1 MDKVELKVRSIIFN
15 QNQSNSFSLTLEELS
30 GKRRLPIVI
39 GYYEAQAIALEIEKM
54 KASRP
59 LTHDLFNEFASNF
72 NFTVNEVLI
81 YKFKEG
87 LFYSMLICSDGTKT
101 VEIDSRTSDAV
112 AIALRFK
119 SPIYTYEQ
127 IMNEAAYLH
136 QSDDDDDPV
145 EKLVSEEDELYT
157 YTLVELED
165 LLDKAIIDED
175 YEKASQ
181 IRDEMNKRLNK

>member
-1 MDKVELKVRSIIFN
+1 MDKVELRVRSIIFN

-30 GKRRLPIVI
+30 GRRRLPIVI

-59 LTHDLFNEFASNF
+59 LTHDLFNELAVNF
-72 NFTVNEVLI
+72 NFTVNEVII

-119 SPIYTYEQ
+119 CPVYTYEQ

-136 QSDDDDDPV
+136 QDDETDPV
-145 EKLVSEEDELYT
+145 EKMVSEDDDLYT
-157 YTLVELED
+157 YTLTELED
-165 LLDKAIIDED
+165 LLEKAIIDED
-175 YEKASQ
+175 YERASQ
-181 IRDEMNKRLNK
+181 IRDEMNKRINK

>member
-1 MDKVELKVRSIIFN
+1 VDKVELKVRSIIFN

-30 GKRRLPIVI
+30 GRRRLPIVI

-157 YTLVELED
+157 YTLAELED

-181 IRDEMNKRLNK
+181 IRDEMNTRLNK

>member
-59 LTHDLFNEFASNF
+59 LTHDLFNEFASHFNF
-72 NFTVNEVLI
+72 NINEVII

-87 LFYSMLICSDGTKT
+87 LFYSMLLCSDGSKT

-119 SPIYTYEQ
+119 CPIYTYEQ

-136 QSDDDDDPV
+136 QSDEDDPI
-145 EKLVSEEDELYT
+145 EKLVNEEDDLYT
-157 YTLVELED
+157 YTLTELED
-165 LLDKAIIDED
+165 LLQKAITDED

-181 IRDEMNKRLNK
+181 IRDELTRRTNK

>member
-1 MDKVELKVRSIIFN
+1 MDKVELRVRSIIFN

-59 LTHDLFNEFASNF
+59 LTHDLFNEFATNF
-72 NFTVNEVLI
+72 NFTINEVII

-87 LFYSMLICSDGTKT
+87 LFYSMLICTDGTKT

-119 SPIYTYEQ
+119 CPVYTYEQ

-136 QSDDDDDPV
+136 QSEEDEDPV

-157 YTLVELED
+157 YTLAELEE
-165 LLDKAIIDED
+165 LLQKAIMDED

-181 IRDEMNKRLNK
+181 IRDEMNKRINK

>member
-1 MDKVELKVRSIIFN
+1 MDKVELRVRSIIFN

-30 GKRRLPIVI
+30 GRRRLPIVI

-59 LTHDLFNEFASNF
+59 LTHDLFNEFAANF
-72 NFTVNEVLI
+72 NFTVTEVII

-119 SPIYTYEQ
+119 CPVYTYEQ

-136 QSDDDDDPV
+136 QSEEDEDPI

-157 YTLVELED
+157 YTLTELEE
-165 LLDKAIIDED
+165 LLEKAIIDED

-181 IRDEMNKRLNK
+181 IRDEMNKRINK